1 MAKRRQHRFGP
12 VAYMV
17 ATAIAVTGTLFT
29 FGVAGAEAAAK
40 AERFD
45 SVAASVKFAIESELD
60 NVVHLLHGA
69 RSLQEVQPD
78 LTQDQFLHFVQEAEN
93 VAGVVG
99 WGTVKVVG
107 DHYLVDLFHS
117 DLPGVEWR
125 GFDLAARR
133 DTRQA
138 ISRAMETNE
147 LTATPFISL
156 PGVSS
161 YSSLL
166 VNPHD
171 HEGGPAFAIV
181 SADELARDLPPDL
194 LAQVAVDLDHSTQL
208 NPPDAEFRNLNVE
221 FGDKLWALTVI
232 ARSPDLYPNDLIV
245 PLGLLIT
252 LAFVLMGM
260 LISAGIV
267 ARRKLRDE
275 VADNDRMNKAREQF
289 IASVSHEIRTPLTAV
304 VGYAEMLEEA
314 WDELTDEEARDMV
327 RQISEQSMEVS
338 ALVKDLLVG
347 SRADIE
353 TLHLDITRVGV
364 REVTDRALASIP
376 GELRRS
382 IEVGFDDDR
391 AWLAD
396 PGRATQIIRNL
407 VVNACKYGGP
417 NVSVESRRL
426 PDAIV
431 LSVVDDGDGVSPEDV
446 ERIFQ
451 PFASIAKTSQA
462 LPSVGLG
469 LYVSASLARAMG
481 GSLNYRRHNG
491 LTAFDLALPIARVDN
506 RLPVS

>member
-12 VAYMV
+12 VAYIV
-17 ATAIAVTGTLFT
+17 ASAIAVTGSLFT
-29 FGVAGAEAAAK
+29 LGIAGAESAAK

-45 SVAASVKFAIESELD
+45 SVAASVKFAIESELN

-78 LTQDQFLHFVQEAEN
+78 LTSDQFDHYVDEAADI
-93 VAGVVG
+93 AGVVG
-99 WGTVKVVG
+99 WGTVNLVG
-107 DHYLVDLFHS
+107 DQYLVDLFYS
-117 DLPGVEWR
+117 DLPGIEWE
-125 GFDLAARR
+125 GYDLASRR

-138 ISRAMETNE
+138 ITRAMQAGE

-156 PGVSS
+156 PGVAS

-166 VNPHD
+166 VNPH
-171 HEGGPAFAIV
+171 HNGGGPAFAIV
-181 SADELARDLPPDL
+181 SAAELAMDLPPDL
-194 LAQVAVDLDHSTQL
+194 LSQVSASLDHSTQL
-208 NPPDAEFRNLNVE
+208 NPRNVEFRNLNVE

-232 ARSPDLYPNDLIV
+232 ARSPDLYPNDLIL

-252 LAFVLMGM
+252 TAFVLMGM
-260 LISAGIV
+260 LVSSGIT
-267 ARRKLRDE
+267 AKRSLRDE
-275 VADNDRMNKAREQF
+275 VADNERMNRAREQF

-314 WDELTDEEARDMV
+314 WDDLTDDEARDMV

-353 TLHLDITRVGV
+353 SLHLEIERVRV
-364 REVTDRALASIP
+364 RDVTDRALASIP
-376 GELRRS
+376 SELRRS
-382 IEVGFDDDR
+382 IEIGFDDDR
-391 AWLAD
+391 AWMAD
-396 PGRATQIIRNL
+396 SGRTTQIIRNL
-407 VVNACKYGGP
+407 VVNACKYGGD
-417 NVSVESRRL
+417 NVTIESRRL
-426 PDAIV
+426 PNAIV
-431 LSVVDDGDGVSPEDV
+431 LSVVDDGEGVSPEDV

-451 PFASIAKTSQA
+451 PFASIAKSTQA

-481 GSLNYRRHNG
+481 GTLNYRRHNN
-491 LTAFDLALPIARVDN
+491 LTAFDLALPTARVDY
-506 RLPVS
+506 RLPAS